1 MDRSCHIKKV
11 QCVPSTMD
19 ENTHTNKACH
29 CEMGTKK
36 KSRGNGHT
44 HTHTYKTKEKR
55 KKVVIRII
63 SDLTVTTD
71 DLE

>member
-36 KSRGNGHT
+36 KVGEMVTHMHT
-44 HTHTYKTKEKR
+44 HVQNKKE
-55 KKVVIRII
+55 KKVVITII